1 MYLFSGGFYKFTV
14 ASLIVFII
22 AEGEFFVNKQRQDF
36 SLPLFPLSR
45 RFQHILNKNAVPSRR
60 IVDKHVGELMI
71 SAVQQICRYQSS
83 NTTLIFLTRIDL
95 T

>member
-22 AEGEFFVNKQRQDF
+22 AEGEFFVNKQRQGI
-36 SLPLFPLSR
+36 SLPLSTLPR
-45 RFQHILNKNAVPSRR
+45 RLQHILNKDSIPASG
-60 IVDKHVGELMI
+60 IVDQHMSELMI

>member
-1 MYLFSGGFYKFTV
+1 MAYKIRYDETKQPTKSNPFRV
-14 ASLIVFII
+14 QVLAS
-22 AEGEFFVNKQRQDF
+22 AFFLAFLLGCR
-36 SLPLFPLSR
+36 P
-45 RFQHILNKNAVPSRR
+45 QHILYKNAVASCG
-60 IVDKHVGELMI
+60 IVHENMRELMI